1 MTRTLR
7 LPNGETVTE
16 DDLILYNGYPY
27 RVRFVDDEEYEF
39 ELAPLYWG
47 DSGMDIPFAD
57 REALEDQWESDS
69 RGTLSDS
76 EWERWVADARRDSQF
91 SDEEVNEIARELS
104 ISTGLLD
111 RLRQL
116 FSR

>member
-27 RVRFVDDEEYEF
+27 RVRFVDDDEYEF

-57 REALEDQWESDS
+57 REALEDQWGSDS
-69 RGTLSDS
+69 RGTLSES
-76 EWERWVADARRDSQF
+76 EWEGWVADARRDSQF